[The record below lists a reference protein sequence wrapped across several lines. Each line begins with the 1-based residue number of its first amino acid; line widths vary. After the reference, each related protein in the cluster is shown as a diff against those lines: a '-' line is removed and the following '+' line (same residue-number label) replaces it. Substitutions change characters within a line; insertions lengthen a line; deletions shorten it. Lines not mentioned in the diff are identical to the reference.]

1 MKSSGGAET
10 FPVRPGFIFAHQGG
24 WDELL
29 LVLGPLAI
37 VGGLLWLANKRVTAQ
52 LNQSEGALSAPGDDE
67 KGRSER

>member
-10 FPVRPGFIFAHQGG
+10 FPVHPGFVFAHQGG

-52 LNQSEGALSAPGDDE
+52 LDQNDGALSTSGDDQ
-67 KGRSER
+67 KSRPER